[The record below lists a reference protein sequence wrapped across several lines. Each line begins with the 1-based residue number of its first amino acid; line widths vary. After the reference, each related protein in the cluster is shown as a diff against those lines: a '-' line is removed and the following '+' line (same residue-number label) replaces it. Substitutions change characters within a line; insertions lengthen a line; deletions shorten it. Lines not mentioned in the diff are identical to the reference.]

1 MKSLLAFLFVIIS
14 CNGFAQNAA
23 MPSEKFSVEGR
34 VKQNFTFSIT
44 DLDTFKI
51 KSLPD
56 ITITNHLGEKKHTI
70 TGLKGILLKD
80 VLSKVEFDAENPKVL
95 SEYYFEFI
103 ATDNYKIVFSWNE
116 IYNTETGNNIYIV
129 MEEDGKKI
137 KDIPGR
143 ISIVVL
149 TDFKTGR
156 RHMSNIDKVIVSRVQ

>member
-1 MKSLLAFLFVIIS
+1 MKLVIAFFLVIIS
-14 CNGFAQNAA
+14 SAIYAQSQAT
-23 MPSEKFSVEGR
+23 PSEKFSVEGR
-34 VKQNFTFSIT
+34 VKQKFTFSLT

-70 TGLKGILLKD
+70 TGLRGVLLKD

-143 ISIVVL
+143 ISIVTL

-156 RHMSNIDKVIVSRVQ
+156 RHMSNIDKIIVARVQ

>member
-1 MKSLLAFLFVIIS
+1 MKSIIVLFFVIIS
-14 CNGFAQNAA
+14 CTTFAQNNAT
-23 MPSEKFSVEGR
+23 PTEKFSVEGR
-34 VKQNFTFSIT
+34 VKQKFTFSIA

-51 KSLPD
+51 KALPD

-80 VLSKVEFDAENPKVL
+80 VLSKIEFDAENPKVL
-95 SEYYFEFI
+95 SEYYFEFV

-143 ISIVVL
+143 ISIVTL

-156 RHMSNIDKVIVSRVQ
+156 RHMSSIDKIIVQRVP